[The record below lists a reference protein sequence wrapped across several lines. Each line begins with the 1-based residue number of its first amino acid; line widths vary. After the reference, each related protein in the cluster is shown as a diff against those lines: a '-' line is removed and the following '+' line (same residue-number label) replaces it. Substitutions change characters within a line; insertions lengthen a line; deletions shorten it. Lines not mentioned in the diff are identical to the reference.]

1 MVKEDLH
8 IRRAVAGDAKLLSD
22 LSAVTF
28 FDTFYGTCTD
38 EDMQGFIE
46 QYFNEKQVNKE
57 LQNPNDF
64 YFIAFIDGIAVGYIR
79 MKEDES
85 EVAEIKNHKGIEL
98 KRIYVL
104 KEYLSQKIG
113 AELMTFALNLAAEKG
128 YELLWLGVWEH
139 NQRAKEFYKK
149 FGFEDTGFK
158 HPFPIGNTPQTD
170 NWLIRFINSPNPK
183 L

>member
-64 YFIAFIDGIAVGYIR
+64 YFIAFIDGIAVG
-79 MKEDES
+79 
-85 EVAEIKNHKGIEL
+85 
-98 KRIYVL
+98 
-104 KEYLSQKIG
+104 
-113 AELMTFALNLAAEKG
+113 F
-128 YELLWLGVWEH
+128 
-139 NQRAKEFYKK
+139 
-149 FGFEDTGFK
+149 
-158 HPFPIGNTPQTD
+158 HPP
-170 NWLIRFINSPNPK
+170 SS
-183 L
+183 